1 MNKKFEMTGL
11 QEKLQERLGPGEHLR
26 PLIPEEAHHREAG
39 ERREYNLFIGPN
51 HPGIEG
57 NYALRLTME
66 GDRIVRAKTEGGY
79 LHRGFEKLMEERL
92 YIQNIAIVCRIC
104 VPDPDPN
111 EENYA
116 RAVEEIA
123 GIEVPERAK
132 WIRALVLELSRL
144 ASHLFTF
151 GGHAGTV
158 GLYTMPNWSIA
169 DRDRIL
175 DLFEELTG
183 ARVYHIYLLPG
194 GVRRDFSDGF
204 EGRVREVMD
213 YLESRLSDY
222 DDLFFHNAILLK
234 RAQGVG
240 VLTQEQAVKWGA
252 TGPNL
257 RACGLPADI
266 RRDDP
271 YEVYDKLEFDIPT
284 RTEGDAY
291 ARLMV
296 RRREVE
302 ESIRIIRQI
311 IEKIPGGP
319 VWNKIPNPLK
329 WRVPEGDAYV
339 RTESSKGEYAY
350 YMVSDGGQRPYRV
363 HVRGASTTHGV
374 HILENLLAGS
384 RIEDASQ
391 IMFSLDACPPEV
403 DR

>member
-1 MNKKFEMTGL
+1 MTGL
-11 QEKLQERLGPGEHLR
+11 QEQLAQRLGAGEQLQ
-26 PLIPEEAHHREAG
+26 PIIPSEEEHHEEG
-39 ERREYNLFIGPN
+39 ERRDYTLFIGPN

-57 NYALRLTME
+57 NFALRLTLE
-66 GDRIVRAKTEGGY
+66 GDRIVHAKTEAGY

-111 EENYA
+111 EGNYA

-132 WIRALVLELSRL
+132 WIRTLVLELSRL

-158 GLYTMPNWSIA
+158 GLYTMPNWTIA
-169 DRDRIL
+169 DRDLIL

-183 ARVYHIYLLPG
+183 GRVYHIYTMPG
-194 GVRRDFSDGF
+194 GVRRDFPVGF
-204 EGRVREVMD
+204 KERVRGVMD
-213 YLESRLSDY
+213 YIESRLPDY
-222 DDLFFHNAILLK
+222 DDLFFNNAILLK
-234 RAQGVG
+234 RSQGIG
-240 VLTQEQAVKWGA
+240 VLSPGQAVEWGA
-252 TGPNL
+252 TGPNI
-257 RACGLPADI
+257 RATGIPADI

-271 YEVYDKLEFDIPT
+271 YEIYDKLEFDIPT

-329 WRVPEGDAYV
+329 WRVPAGDAYV

-350 YMVSDGGQRPYRV
+350 YMVSDGSERPYRV
-363 HVRGASTTHGV
+363 HVRGFTVTTDW
-374 HILENLLAGS
+374 L
-384 RIEDASQ
+384 
-391 IMFSLDACPPEV
+391 
-403 DR
+403 